1 MQCPLC
7 NKILFEKTDDK
18 GNKVL
23 RCDNNHSF
31 DISKYG
37 YVNLLVSKTGSGDN
51 KEMIKSRHEFLK
63 KDYYLDLALC
73 IKNIINKYNI
83 KRILDLGCG
92 EGYFDRIIKDENTI
106 IFGLDI
112 SKDAITLAS
121 KLSSSIKYVVAS
133 SFSAPFIDKYFDLV
147 LSMFAPMDPNEAKR
161 LTSKYLIKV
170 IPNENHLIELKEK
183 LYKETRPTKI
193 LKEELDGFKLL
204 DEINVKYK
212 RYVEDINELFK
223 MTPYFYTTHNNYEID
238 LKPMD
243 VTFDFLVRI
252 YKCN

>member
-7 NKILFEKTDDK
+7 NKLLFEKTDDK
-18 GNKVL
+18 KNKVL

-83 KRILDLGCG
+83 KKILDLGCG

-112 SKDAITLAS
+112 SKDAITIAS
-121 KLSSSIKYVVAS
+121 KASSSIKYVVAS
-133 SFSAPFIDKYFDLV
+133 SFSVPFADKYFDLV
-147 LSMFAPMDPNEAKR
+147 LSMFAPMDEKETLR
-161 LTSKYLIKV
+161 LTNNYLIKV

-193 LKEELDGFKLL
+193 LKEELDGFSLI

-212 RYVEDINELFK
+212 RYVEDIVSLFK
-223 MTPYFYTTHNNYEID
+223 MTPYFYTTHNNFEID

-243 VTFDFLVRI
+243 VTFDFIIRI